1 MDDMDVETEQGEV
14 GHCEEIISDNELLDE
29 QVFVLP
35 RNHTPQAYLDM
46 SNTDMASMDI
56 HLPENNIGYRLLTK
70 MGWKAGQGLGSFE
83 QGRREPIRID
93 IKSDSLGVGK
103 LEEENYYHFTSTLK
117 RKALVSEKIAEET
130 DEERLERQSKVL
142 KKESI
147 KKELETVKAAFYC
160 ALCDKQYAKISEY
173 ENHLTW

>member
-93 IKSDSLGVGK
+93 IKSDSLG
-103 LEEENYYHFTSTLK
+103 
-117 RKALVSEKIAEET
+117 
-130 DEERLERQSKVL
+130 
-142 KKESI
+142 
-147 KKELETVKAAFYC
+147 
-160 ALCDKQYAKISEY
+160 
-173 ENHLTW
+173 